1 MLSRREARAH
11 SSNNFIFDHLFFFS
25 YKYNQ
30 VLTRKMAEAL
40 ISVLLEQLVSAVYQ
54 HTNEAVKL
62 VLNADKDV
70 KSFSSKLKAIQ
81 AVLEDAEKKQVTEAS
96 VGDWLQK
103 LKDVSY
109 EMDDVLDEWNI
120 ELLRQQAEE
129 KQEVEGDNA
138 LVTKKKVRFPMSS
151 GCFCFGQVNKVI
163 HHHNIARRIK
173 ELNEKLTLIAAER
186 EMYGFHQSTI
196 GDHHE
201 RFIQRQ
207 TSSLV
212 DVSAIFGREEEKEYL
227 LSKLLR
233 ESNQDGGRFLVI
245 PIVGMGGMGKT
256 TLAQLA
262 YNNEKVTAHFNKKVW
277 VCVSDPFDE
286 VKIAKAIIENLDR
299 TQSGSNELEILLQS
313 IKRRVED
320 EKFLLVLDDVWT
332 EDHKKWENLK
342 LPIIMQSCAKGST
355 ILVTTRKEGVAKMM
369 RATKSTIH
377 LDKLSDKD
385 CLALF
390 NSFAFLD
397 KEEDEANGFG
407 AIGEEIV
414 KKCKGLPLA
423 AKTLGSVVLH
433 KKTRE
438 EWQNVLNS
446 KIWELEEV
454 EEQVFRPLLL
464 SYYDL
469 APAVKRCLLYCAIF
483 PKDYDFKKDN
493 LIELWMS
500 QDYLNSKGKK
510 EKRRIGQYYFESLAM
525 RSFFQDFEKDEMGNI
540 IECKMHDI
548 VHDFV
553 LFLSKNECII
563 IEAIE
568 GINQRIEL
576 SSDKIRHLTLISVP
590 EGPLPTLCY
599 GCKNMRSLILLHSS
613 ITTISRGSI
622 IQMKCLRTLNLSGNK
637 ISGSMLNEVPKEIGE
652 LIHLRY
658 MDLSHNWNLKEL
670 PDAMCELYNLQT
682 LVLVYT
688 CLWKLPKAM
697 GKLINLKHL
706 YVGGC
711 GNLRYLPKGIGSL
724 KSLQVLDW
732 FKVCEGD
739 DEALKL
745 GNLGVMDQLQG
756 SLDIRG
762 LGKDDASEIEKALL
776 GNKEHLSHLGVGFQF
791 ALGEQRKGDSEIVKA
806 LQPHQNLESLTIRC
820 CHGTTES
827 LYWIKSLHNLR
838 KLYLSYWEFCEVL
851 PPLGKL
857 PSLEILDIW
866 EMKKV
871 KKVRVEFLGIEEE
884 EEEEEVSGIL
894 FPKLKKLTFFG
905 MKNWEEWALLSE
917 ITIMP
922 RLSELRIK
930 WCPKLKALPKFLY
943 KIPELRT
950 LEIKG
955 CPILE
960 GEYEK
965 GVGKEWHNISH
976 IPNLTIQSGWKR
988 TYVVF

>member
-1 MLSRREARAH
+1 
-11 SSNNFIFDHLFFFS
+11 
-25 YKYNQ
+25 
-30 VLTRKMAEAL
+30 MAEAL
-40 ISVLLEQLVSAVYQ
+40 ISVLLEQLASVVYQ

-109 EMDDVLDEWNI
+109 EMDDVLDEWNT

-138 LVTKKKVRFPMSS
+138 LVTKKKVRFPTSS

-196 GDHHE
+196 GGHHE
-201 RFIQRQ
+201 QFIQRQ

-212 DVSAIFGREEEKEYL
+212 DVSTIFGREEEEEYL

-233 ESNQDGGRFLVI
+233 ESNQDGGMFLVI

-262 YNNEKVTAHFNKKVW
+262 YNNEKITAHFNKKVW

-286 VKIAKAIIENLDR
+286 VKIAKAIIENLDG
-299 TQSGSNELEILLQS
+299 TQSSSNELEILLQS
-313 IKRRVED
+313 IKRHVED

-332 EDHKKWENLK
+332 EDPKKWENLK

-377 LDKLSDKD
+377 LDKLSDRD

-397 KEEDEANGFG
+397 REEDEANGFG

-423 AKTLGSVVLH
+423 AKTLGSLVWY

-438 EWQNVLNS
+438 EWRDVLNS

-469 APAVKRCLLYCAIF
+469 APAIKRCLLYCAIF
-483 PKDYDFKKDN
+483 PKDYELRKEN

-500 QDYLNSKGKK
+500 QGYLNSKGNKD
-510 EKRRIGQYYFESLAM
+510 KRRIGQYYFESLVM
-525 RSFFQDFEKDEMGNI
+525 RSFFQDFRKDKRGLVR
-540 IECKMHDI
+540 CKMHDI

-553 LFLSKNECII
+553 QFLTKKECIF
-563 IEAIE
+563 IEAVE
-568 GINQRIEL
+568 GANQRMEL
-576 SSDKIRHLTLISVP
+576 PGDKVRHLTLTSVP
-590 EGPLPTLCY
+590 EGTLSFPTSFDN
-599 GCKNMRSLILLHSS
+599 CKNVRTLTLLDSS
-613 ITTISRGSI
+613 ITTISPGSI
-622 IQMKCLRTLNLSGNK
+622 MQMKCLRTLNLRRNK
-637 ISGSMLNEVPKEIGE
+637 LNEVPKEIGE

-658 MDLSHNWNLKEL
+658 MDLSYNRDFKEL
-670 PDAMCELYNLQT
+670 PDAVCDLYTLQT
-682 LVLVYT
+682 LVLEF
-688 CLWKLPKAM
+688 CNKLEKLPKAM

-711 GNLRYLPKGIGSL
+711 SKLRYLPKGIGSL
-724 KSLQVLDW
+724 KSLQVLDC
-732 FKVCEGD
+732 FYVCEGD

-745 GNLGVMDQLQG
+745 GDLGIMDQLQG
-756 SLDIRG
+756 RLWIQG
-762 LGKDDASEIEKALL
+762 LGKDDAREIEKAQL
-776 GNKEHLSHLGVGFQF
+776 GNKEHLSHLGIWFPIEYCR
-791 ALGEQRKGDSEIVKA
+791 EQRKGDSEMVKA
-806 LQPHQNLESLTIRC
+806 LQPHQNLESLSILW
-820 CHGTTES
+820 CHGTIDS
-827 LYWIKSLHNLR
+827 LYWIKSLRNLR
-838 KLYLSYWEFCEVL
+838 KLYLTYWRFCEVL

-857 PSLEILDIW
+857 PSLEILEIQDM
-866 EMKKV
+866 EKV
-871 KKVRVEFLGIEEE
+871 KKVGIEFVGI

-894 FPKLKKLTFFG
+894 FPKLKQLSLRS
-905 MKNWEEWALLSE
+905 MPNWEEWAFLSE

-922 RLSELRIK
+922 CLSELRID
-930 WCPKLKALPKFLY
+930 WCPKLKALPEFLY
-943 KIPELRT
+943 KITALRT
-950 LEIKG
+950 LIILD

-960 GEYEK
+960 GEHKK
-965 GVGKEWHNISH
+965 GVNISH
-976 IPNLTIQSGWKR
+976 IPNLTIQSG
-988 TYVVF
+988 